1 MKFIFI
7 VISVLFL
14 NACSMGTSKYPNDVE
29 NYKAVTDLVKAYV
42 SYTRKNLMDPGVLN
56 SALASGNKNMKGFKI
71 KYYKATYVPI
81 SSASYSQ
88 LLSLLEKH
96 CQYHYQGKFQNNWC
110 SKDEEPIYRV
120 MWRKNIKR
128 TKRTSTLTFIVS
140 ALEKADDETVSR
152 FNTYAYD
159 IGYASPSFVK
169 AKQESDRIKREIKIR
184 NARLKREA
192 ELARREMVSRDIL
205 AMPRGSGIC
214 QEHNGA
220 FGRTII
226 TVGFIED
233 RSAGKIKILI
243 ANMHSK
249 SSPNLVVG
257 GFQQS
262 VIWDYPYNWFP
273 CNVSR

>member
-14 NACSMGTSKYPNDVE
+14 NACSMGTSKYPNDIE

-42 SYTRKNLMDPGVLN
+42 SYTRKNLMDPGVIN

-71 KYYKATYVPI
+71 KYYRATYVPI
-81 SSASYSQ
+81 GSASYSQ

-120 MWRKNIKR
+120 MWRENTEKTIN
-128 TKRTSTLTFIVS
+128 LTFTIS

-152 FNTYAYD
+152 FNTYAYN

-169 AKQESDRIKREIKIR
+169 VKEESDRIQREFKIR

-192 ELARREMVSRDIL
+192 ELARREMISRDIL
-205 AMPRGSGIC
+205 AMPRGSALC
-214 QEHNGA
+214 QENNNLLG
-220 FGRTII
+220 GTMV

-233 RSAGKIKILI
+233 KSASKIKILI
-243 ANMHSK
+243 ANMHLK
-249 SSPNLVVG
+249 GAPNLVAG